1 MIINCL
7 FYGQN
12 STSFVSRLRYIDSG
26 DSMKNLIA
34 AVFAVILAIGIGCL
48 FMKTSATDEEIKTVM
63 NSSGQL
69 KAFQIGAY
77 SSVDAANES
86 ALAVNGTVE
95 YDGTYYYVYASILS
109 DSQNIEHM
117 INYLNENNI
126 YYYVKNITASEAFK
140 NELYK
145 YEELMKSTVS
155 DVAFLELNEK
165 ILDLYEEA

>member
-12 STSFVSRLRYIDSG
+12 STSFVSRLRYIDNG

-34 AVFAVILAIGIGCL
+34 AVF
-48 FMKTSATDEEIKTVM
+48 
-63 NSSGQL
+63 
-69 KAFQIGAY
+69 
-77 SSVDAANES
+77 
-86 ALAVNGTVE
+86 AVNGTVE